1 MSDITYEDIIYRK
14 LAVSDYDAFLSL
26 LCTFRDTFFTKEQFI
41 KTLNHVTNV
50 YVMEYH
56 NEVIATGSI
65 WFETKFIHNICKQ
78 AHIEDVCV
86 LPSFRSFGIGK
97 RMISKLVEIAQQECY
112 KVILN
117 CSDDHVGFYKK
128 CHFERE
134 GNEMV
139 IRLCYAR
146 AKSEE

>member
-1 MSDITYEDIIYRK
+1 MILYHMSAITYDDIIYRR
-14 LAVSDYDAFLSL
+14 VTSSDYEPFLAL
-26 LCTFRDTFFTKEQFI
+26 LSTFRDTFFTKEQFI
-41 KTLNHVTNV
+41 ETLRHISGL

-56 NEVIATGSI
+56 NELIATGSI

-97 RMISKLVEIAQQECY
+97 RMISKLVEVARHCY

-117 CSDDHVGFYKK
+117 CSDEHVEFYMK
-128 CHFERE
+128 CNFKRE
-134 GNEMV
+134 GNQMV
-139 IRLCYAR
+139 IRL
-146 AKSEE
+146 